1 MKIGLFMPT
10 VNNGFIM
17 SEAAPQYRPDF
28 DYNKEVLL
36 KAERYGMEFA
46 LSLVKYRGFGG
57 RTDHWHW
64 ALDSFTTIA
73 GLAAV
78 TSKINLIGSVG
89 LQAHHPAVAARHA
102 AMIQQISHGRFWLN
116 IVTGWQKSEY
126 ASLGLWR
133 GDEHYAS
140 RYDYAD
146 EFITICRELW
156 ETGESSFQ
164 GKFFG
169 LDGAR
174 LAPQP
179 PEPIKV
185 VCAASSD
192 RGMRFTAEHGD
203 YNFIFGTSVDALR
216 ETNKKILAAGERA
229 GRQIK
234 SIASIHCIMG
244 DTDAEAEAKVQ
255 RYYDGADLEAL
266 AHMSGQAEFDEAGT
280 TSQIIQNLR
289 IATFMGA
296 EVLRG
301 TPDTI
306 AEKLHEYENVE
317 GLEGLMVCL
326 DNPREEIDRFGEQ
339 VLPQLGLAPAT
350 PA

>member
-17 SEAAPQYRPDF
+17 SEAAPQYKPDF
-28 DYNKEVLL
+28 DYNREVVL

-57 RTDHWHW
+57 KTDHWHW

-73 GLAAV
+73 ALAAV
-78 TSKINLIGSVG
+78 TEKIKLIGSVG

-102 AMIQQISHGRFWLN
+102 AMIQMISKGRFWLN

-146 EFITICRELW
+146 EFVTICKELW
-156 ETGESSFQ
+156 ETGESDFKGTYFQ
-164 GKFFG
+164 
-169 LDGAR
+169 LDHAR

-179 PEPIKV
+179 PEPITV
-185 VCAASSD
+185 VCAASSP
-192 RGMRFTAEHGD
+192 RGMQFTAEHGD
-203 YNFIFGTSVDALR
+203 YNFIFGTDVDALR
-216 ETNKKILAAGERA
+216 ETNKLIRAAGEKA
-229 GRQIK
+229 GREIK

-244 DTDAEAEAKVQ
+244 DTDEEAERKVQ
-255 RYYDGADLEAL
+255 AYYDGADLEAL

-306 AEKLHEYENVE
+306 AEKLDGYRNVE

-326 DNPREEIDRFGEQ
+326 DDPIREIDRFGEQ
-339 VLPQLGLAPAT
+339 VLPQLGIGVPAST
-350 PA
+350 